1 MRRDLIIG
9 IDAGTSVLKA
19 VAFSISG
26 HQLAVRSAPNAYVS
40 GKAGRAEQNMARTWT
55 EVATAIRTL
64 LQDLP
69 DLRHRVAAV
78 GVTGQGDGLW
88 LIDEAGAP
96 VQPAWLWLD
105 SRSSALADE
114 IRRSD
119 AGKLAYQRTGTALTG
134 CKQSMQLAWLKAHD
148 PTMLARATTA
158 LHCKDWLYFNLT
170 GERATDPSEATYTY
184 GDYRRRSYDEE
195 VIAALGLGAQ
205 RALLPPI
212 VDGAIQTHGL
222 SHKASEAIGLDAGTP
237 VALGYID
244 VVCTA
249 LGAGLYDRDAE
260 VGCSIIGSTGAHMR
274 LARTAQSVR
283 LNAESTGETMAM
295 PIEGAFL
302 QMQSTMAASLNLDW
316 FVDLARGI
324 LASAGVAKS
333 RSDILSVFD
342 ASVMT
347 ADTAGLL
354 YHPYISDAGERGP
367 FVNSKARA
375 QFTGL
380 SKKHGFAELLRAVFE
395 GVALAARDCY
405 TAMGPIPKEIRVT
418 GGASRSA
425 PLRTILG
432 AALDAR
438 IVTSAREETGAAG
451 AAMIAAVGVGAQS
464 SIDACVDQWVR
475 PLLQPGDPPDRALA
489 ARYDRLFPAF
499 QRIRKAM
506 PPSWNALAKD
516 FAGERPTRR
525 RRSEAI

>member
-1 MRRDLIIG
+1 MSRDVIIG

-19 VAFSISG
+19 VAFSLSG
-26 HQLAVRSAPNAYVS
+26 QQLAVRSTPNVFVS
-40 GKAGRAEQNMARTWT
+40 GQGGRAEQNMARTWT
-55 EVATAIRTL
+55 DAATAIRAL
-64 LQDLP
+64 LQDVP
-69 DLRHRVAAV
+69 ELRHRVAAI

-88 LIDEAGAP
+88 LIDEGGAP

-119 AGKLAYQRTGTALTG
+119 AGRRAYQGTGTALTG

-148 PTMLARATTA
+148 PTTLARATTA
-158 LHCKDWLYFNLT
+158 FHCKDWLYFNLT
-170 GERATDPSEATYTY
+170 GERATDPSEATYTF
-184 GDYRRRSYDEE
+184 GDYRRRSYDDG
-195 VIAALGLGAQ
+195 VIAALGLDAQ

-212 VDGAIQTHGL
+212 IDGAITTHGL
-222 SHKASEAIGLDAGTP
+222 SPKASAVTGLDAGTP

-249 LGAGLYDRDAE
+249 LGAGLYDRDAD

-274 LARTAQSVR
+274 LARGADNVR
-283 LNAESTGETMAM
+283 LNPESTGETMPM

-302 QMQSTMAASLNLDW
+302 QMQSSMAASLNVDW
-316 FVDLARGI
+316 LVDLARGV
-324 LASAGVAKS
+324 LSSAGVAKS
-333 RSDILSVFD
+333 RSDILAGFD
-342 ASVMT
+342 ASVMG

-354 YHPYISDAGERGP
+354 YHPYISEAGERGP
-367 FVNSKARA
+367 FVNARAKA

-380 SKKHGFAELLRAVFE
+380 SAKHGFAELLRAVFE

-405 TAMGPIPKEIRVT
+405 AAMGPIPKEIRVT

-425 PLRTILG
+425 PLKTILG

-438 IVTSAREETGAAG
+438 IVASAREETGAAG
-451 AAMIAAVGVGAQS
+451 AAMIAALGVGAQS

-475 PLLQPGDPPDRALA
+475 PLLRPGDPPNRALA
-489 ARYDRLFPAF
+489 ARYDRLFPTF

-516 FAGERPTRR
+516 KTDDRPTRR
-525 RRSEAI
+525 GKSEAI